1 MKLFKYIWRNASRNK
16 IRSLLTIL
24 SVGFSLA
31 MMTVLYGYLAMQDV
45 WKDQAEQHH
54 RIVVMN
60 VQGFAGKVPIAYVER
75 VADSDGVKAAVPY
88 AWYGGMYK
96 DEKMPFA
103 QFATDPEQVFEVW
116 DEYYI
121 DPAEEQAFKDNR
133 QACVID
139 RRMAER
145 RGWKIGD
152 RIPLKGTFYQ
162 YDLDLEVVGFF
173 DAPQP
178 TESLWFN
185 WKYLDEGL
193 RQGGHEDDSGNA
205 GTVFA
210 KAESAGVIPE
220 LAKGIDDRFAS
231 SDHPTRT
238 QTEAAFAQ
246 MFTDMLGNVQLYI
259 RNIGL
264 AVMFSLTLVAA
275 NAMAMSLRER
285 TTEIAVLKAI
295 GFPRS
300 RVLSMVLGES
310 CLIAAIGGLAGMA
323 VGAGFLQLLHM
334 GAVQFFPYSFMDMAG
349 PWILWILG
357 VAVGIGF
364 VSGIVPAV
372 RAARLSVV
380 DGLRRVI

>member
-16 IRSLLTIL
+16 MRSLLTVL

-31 MMTVLYGYLAMQDV
+31 LMTVLYGYLAMQDV

-54 RIVVMN
+54 RIVVLN
-60 VQGFAGKVPIAYVER
+60 VQGFAGAVPIAYVDR
-75 VADSDGVKAAVPY
+75 VRQLEGITAAVPY
-88 AWYGGMYK
+88 AWFGGLYE

-103 QFATDPEQVFEVW
+103 QFATDADAVFDVW
-116 DEYYI
+116 DEFHI
-121 DPAEEQAFKDNR
+121 EPDELAAFKENR
-133 QACVID
+133 RGCVVD
-139 RRMAER
+139 RRMAEH
-145 RGWKIGD
+145 RGWKVGE
-152 RIPLKGTFYQ
+152 RIRLKGDIYH

-178 TESLWFN
+178 TESLWFH

-193 RQGGHEDDSGNA
+193 RAAGLEAQAGNA
-205 GTVFA
+205 GTIFA
-210 KAESAGVIPE
+210 KAESAAVIPG
-220 LAKGIDDRFAS
+220 LAKAIDDRFAS
-231 SDHPTRT
+231 SDNPTRT

-246 MFTDMLGNVQLYI
+246 MFTDMLGNVQAYI

-264 AVMFSLTLVAA
+264 AVLFSLTLVAG

-310 CLIAAIGGLAGMA
+310 CFIAGVGGVAGIA
-323 VGAGFLQLLHM
+323 VGAVFLELIHIAM
-334 GAVQFFPYSFMDMAG
+334 PSFFPFSMVDMAG
-349 PWILWILG
+349 PWLLWIL
-357 VAVGIGF
+357 ATGIGIGL
-364 VSGIVPAV
+364 VSGIVPAI